1 MSLREDFTFQY
12 EIDERNKIQ
21 DTLLAF
27 DERVKKMDMTIDYG
41 YALQDA
47 MNGEDTHLMKVKYEE
62 LRPKQSPQVKI
73 CVDPNGYIYSYME
86 AGFVD
91 RPGALRHALGN
102 IINSSIEDELK
113 KQVEV
118 EPKDDDMQYL
128 DAYNHLI
135 LKYIHDYTK

>member
-1 MSLREDFTFQY
+1 MYDYLKSKGY
-12 EIDERNKIQ
+12 NCIDLGPYNNKS
-21 DTLLAF
+21 
-27 DERVKKMDMTIDYG
+27 VDYVD
-41 YALQDA
+41 YAYQ
-47 MNGEDTHLMKVKYEE
+47 
-62 LRPKQSPQVKI
+62 
-73 CVDPNGYIYSYME
+73 
-86 AGFVD
+86 
-91 RPGALRHALGN
+91 LGN